1 MPQKVHCVSP
11 NVLPTDSSQ
20 KTTQDKIKVK
30 PSFGQQLQKKIIK
43 PQRTLT
49 AKKDGP
55 LKLQKCSF
63 EKSKPKKINVAKE
76 INFIKRK
83 DNEGCKD
90 SQSKDRQNGLNANTS
105 LAVVEPQFNRNTQKN
120 NKSHEPNPENSY
132 KRNIPNFESFKDAKK
147 VVSGK
152 ILINRKEVSSSVQND
167 DEDGIFEQTSVKYR
181 SKEIIASDSGFSLA
195 SQNQN
200 LCLSH
205 ENLCNVST
213 KSENSVAVC
222 LALEILLHASVT
234 DSNFLSRLDE
244 MDLDLI
250 DFESQMKT
258 PNAAT
263 KRNKETGTSLTEK
276 SGPPAKKP
284 RVKPTVQ
291 ENVDIVQ
298 MAVKNELK
306 KVNSITLKAWL
317 KERGMQVKSSAK
329 KEELISKV
337 EDYVK
342 AHRPEE

>member
-1 MPQKVHCVSP
+1 MVSTHEAIKVIPRFTNQRATKTTISAKDHNKNQMPQKVHCVSP

-20 KTTQDKIKVK
+20 KTTLDKIKVK

-63 EKSKPKKINVAKE
+63 EKSKPKKMNVAKE
-76 INFIKRK
+76 IKFIKRK

-120 NKSHEPNPENSY
+120 NKPYEPNPESSY
-132 KRNIPNFESFKDAKK
+132 KQNIPNFESFKDAKK

-195 SQNQN
+195 SQKQNPQNQN

-205 ENLCNVST
+205 ENLCNVSN

-222 LALEILLHASVT
+222 LSLEILLHASVT
-234 DSNFLSRLDE
+234 DSDFLSRLDE

-258 PNAAT
+258 PNVAT
-263 KRNKETGTSLTEK
+263 KRNKVFFK
-276 SGPPAKKP
+276 
-284 RVKPTVQ
+284 
-291 ENVDIVQ
+291 DIFTMFLVHQ
-298 MAVKNELK
+298 SNEC
-306 KVNSITLKAWL
+306 
-317 KERGMQVKSSAK
+317 R
-329 KEELISKV
+329 
-337 EDYVK
+337 
-342 AHRPEE
+342 